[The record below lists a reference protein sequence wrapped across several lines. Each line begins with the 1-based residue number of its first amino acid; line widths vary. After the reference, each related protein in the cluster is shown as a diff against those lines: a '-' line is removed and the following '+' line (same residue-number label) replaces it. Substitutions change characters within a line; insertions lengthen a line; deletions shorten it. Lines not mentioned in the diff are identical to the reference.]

1 MSWVGEIVAVVGGL
15 TGIASAYVS
24 WQQWQKTDRK
34 IAMLTDA
41 GRAAEILPAWYT
53 QRMMQD
59 DWLFGLLTATG
70 QMIAIKRITSLSD
83 DGKWMDVELAD
94 KDEAAGVVDYPIELV
109 HAVAADRRTA
119 SVQISGIVAAIELQT
134 S

>member
-1 MSWVGEIVAVVGGL
+1 MSWVSEIVAVVGGL

-34 IAMLTDA
+34 IAMLSDA
-41 GRAAEILPAWYT
+41 GKVAEILPAWYT

-59 DWLFGLLTATG
+59 HWLFGLLTATG

-94 KDEAAGVVDYPIELV
+94 KDEAAAVMDYPLELV
-109 HAVAADRRTA
+109 HAVAGDRRTA